1 MTQTIYLTTKD
12 FTILEVMLERGAV
25 ADPAA
30 LRLLRDKILN
40 ATVVF
45 ADDIPPTVATL
56 NSRVAYRVDGGPT
69 QTHTLV
75 QSARH
80 GPADTLSIATL
91 RGLALI
97 GMKAGDATTL
107 DAPGGLEELRL
118 DTVEHQPEAAR
129 GRRRAAPAAGQADV
143 LDLGVFRAARATR
156 EREWNDDD
164 PGPLAS

>member
-1 MTQTIYLTTKD
+1 MTQTIHLTTKD

-30 LRLLRDKILN
+30 QRLLRDKILN

-56 NSRVAYRVDGGPT
+56 NSRVVYRIDGGPAET
-69 QTHTLV
+69 RTLV

-80 GPADTLSIATL
+80 GPVDTLSIATL

-97 GMKAGDATTL
+97 GMKAGDTTAL

-118 DTVEHQPEAAR
+118 DAVEHQPEAAR
-129 GRRRAAPAAGQADV
+129 GRHKARPPAPQARV
-143 LDLGVFRAARATR
+143 LDLGAFRAARATR
-156 EREWNDDD
+156 APDWNDDD